1 VADADAHVGF
11 FRAQD
16 ELECVVT
23 PDAVVEL
30 GLEEVEDDLQ
40 AGEGIIADEG
50 SPDRSDITGRGM
62 RTVESYPLPTTGA
75 GRVLCVSLTRWSSP
89 PAGARSTYAT
99 PATGGI
105 RRMVSIV
112 NCHRLLSATKDMGPP
127 NLVTLAPAAVAWR

>member
-30 GLEEVEDDLQ
+30 GLE
-40 AGEGIIADEG
+40 
-50 SPDRSDITGRGM
+50 GM